1 MMTVM
6 TLLVVMM
13 MVMTV
18 TNSTLL
24 VLDQTRC
31 YSGCGAEQ
39 CRDPVVGAGQVVRA
53 VNWTLERMQTSDP
66 DKIYPGQL
74 SHTLLLLNIILSVFI
89 PVSKAIRYLNLV
101 LKTIKNQGQGPNY
114 FQSSLLES
122 PWLQ

>member
-1 MMTVM
+1 MASHS
-6 TLLVVMM
+6 LF
-13 MVMTV
+13 
-18 TNSTLL
+18 
-24 VLDQTRC
+24 TRIDLENVWGHVNL
-31 YSGCGAEQ
+31 YA
-39 CRDPVVGAGQVVRA
+39 VGAGQAVRA

-74 SHTLLLLNIILSVFI
+74 SHTLLLLNIILSVFN

-101 LKTIKNQGQGPNY
+101 LKSIKNQGQGPNY